1 MITPME
7 RPHLELSEEPLGF
20 DPAAAEPIVA
30 LLDTVPA
37 PPGRPP
43 PLLRRS
49 DLDRDY
55 GPPTLALIDRVLHIG
70 GNPPDEPPV
79 DRIELPVAGLEASAW
94 LSPATMA
101 AWGQCADAMRADLGR
116 AALVSSGYRSPVF
129 QAMLIVWLANR
140 SGDLAAALGK
150 AHPPSRSE
158 HCLPVVHAIDLTT
171 EGAPPDAP
179 EHFAATPEYRW
190 MRERAA
196 EFGFV
201 ESYPADTTDP
211 VGPEPWHWRA
221 PAA

>member
-1 MITPME
+1 ME
-7 RPHLELSEEPLGF
+7 GPHVEPPGI
-20 DPAAAEPIVA
+20 DRAAAGPIVT

-37 PPGRPP
+37 PPGRPL

-49 DLDRDY
+49 DLEGAY
-55 GPPTLALIDRVLHIG
+55 APPTLDLVDRVLHIG
-70 GNPPDEPPV
+70 GDPPDEPPA
-79 DRIELPVAGLEASAW
+79 DRIELPVAGLDASAW

-101 AWGQCADAMRADLGR
+101 GWRPCADAMRADLGR
-116 AALVSSGYRSPVF
+116 SALVSSGYRSPVF

-140 SGDLAAALGK
+140 SGDLAAALGR

-158 HCLPVVHAIDLTT
+158 HCRPVDHALDLTT
-171 EGAPPDAP
+171 EGAPPEAP
-179 EHFAATPEYRW
+179 EHFAGTPEYEW
-190 MRERAA
+190 LRERGA

-201 ESYPADTTDP
+201 ESYPVDTTDP